1 MKISI
6 IGLGYVGLANA
17 TLLNDYVTLTCFDIN
32 PFKGELIKKGIS
44 PFKDDDISSY
54 LTNHHLDV
62 SFSFKEACYLSDY
75 IIICTNTNYDEEL
88 KSFDISSI
96 ESVIEKALMVKNDVT
111 FVIRSTIPVGC
122 VDYLIKKFKTEN
134 IIFMPEFLK
143 EGTALKDN
151 LNPNRIVYGF
161 DTDNNSLYKKV
172 LQLDEIY
179 KKAIVNKEVQT
190 LFIKSKE
197 AESIKLFSNSYLA
210 MRVAFFNELDSFC
223 LKENI
228 NSKNVIDGVCLD
240 SRIGNFYNNP
250 SFGYGGYCLPKDT
263 KELKALFQE
272 VPNELIDA
280 IVSSN
285 ETRKEFI
292 AEDIIKCAKNINSN
306 PIIGIYRL
314 VMKKNSDNYRD
325 SSVLGVI
332 SNIKKTSK
340 DIKIIIYEP
349 LIKEN
354 SYLECE
360 IINDLDTFLQSIDL
374 LVSNRKEKLDFNK
387 TIYCRDVFN
396 YD

>member
-1 MKISI
+1 
-6 IGLGYVGLANA
+6 
-17 TLLNDYVTLTCFDIN
+17 
-32 PFKGELIKKGIS
+32 
-44 PFKDDDISSY
+44 
-54 LTNHHLDV
+54 
-62 SFSFKEACYLSDY
+62 
-75 IIICTNTNYDEEL
+75 
-88 KSFDISSI
+88 
-96 ESVIEKALMVKNDVT
+96 
-111 FVIRSTIPVGC
+111 
-122 VDYLIKKFKTEN
+122 
-134 IIFMPEFLK
+134 
-143 EGTALKDN
+143 
-151 LNPNRIVYGF
+151 
-161 DTDNNSLYKKV
+161 
-172 LQLDEIY
+172 
-179 KKAIVNKEVQT
+179 
-190 LFIKSKE
+190 
-197 AESIKLFSNSYLA
+197 

-240 SRIGNFYNNP
+240 SRIGKFYNNP

-285 ETRKEFI
+285 ETRKKFI
-292 AEDIIKCAKNINSN
+292 AEDIIKCAKNIDSN
-306 PIIGIYRL
+306 PVVGIYRL

-332 SNIKKTSK
+332 SNIKKINN
-340 DIKIIIYEP
+340 DIKIVIYEP

-354 SYLECE
+354 SYLGCE
-360 IINDLDTFLQSIDL
+360 IINDLDTFLNSIDL